1 MNWIDTLSTKQINRI
16 SGEWNAQDISSI
28 GNGSISASEK
38 GCENLMIVLL
48 RINAPSAIPTNNED
62 AKPWRV
68 SDKGIDEAL
77 RRSISTRRI
86 CH

>member
-28 GNGSISASEK
+28 GNGSISVSEK
-38 GCENLMIVLL
+38 ECGNPMIVLL
-48 RINAPSAIPTNNED
+48 RINAPSEIPTNNED

-68 SDKGIDEAL
+68 SD
-77 RRSISTRRI
+77 
-86 CH
+86 